1 MNYYSY
7 IMSCGVNGTNYNII
21 IIIIIIIFGGKAM
34 KIKNTETM

>member
-7 IMSCGVNGTNYNII
+7 IMSCGVNGTNNNN
-21 IIIIIIIFGGKAM
+21 IIIIIFGGKSM

>member
-7 IMSCGVNGTNYNII
+7 IMSCGVNGTNN
-21 IIIIIIIFGGKAM
+21 IIIIIIIFGGKSM

>member
-7 IMSCGVNGTNYNII
+7 IMSCGVNGTTTNNN
-21 IIIIIIIFGGKAM
+21 IIIIIFGGKSM